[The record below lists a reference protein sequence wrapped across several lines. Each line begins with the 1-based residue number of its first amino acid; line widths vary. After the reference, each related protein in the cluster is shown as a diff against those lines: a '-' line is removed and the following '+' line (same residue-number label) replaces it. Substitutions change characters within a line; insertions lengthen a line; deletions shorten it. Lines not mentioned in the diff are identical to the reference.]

1 MKQTVA
7 DDEAVVFECDLPE
20 PREKVWR
27 ALTERELLAK
37 WLLPNDLRPEVG
49 AKFNLRPA
57 TSAEPLTSAAPVT
70 RGKPGVRT
78 EPGASVEPGAPV
90 PPGVRAGPGA
100 PVECEVLQVDP
111 GRTLC
116 WRQRE
121 PADAAY
127 VESVVRFDLTDLPE
141 GGTHLRVVHDGFT
154 IVARKSNLVSFR
166 PRTKPAIMNC
176 LWRKAA

>member
-57 TSAEPLTSAAPVT
+57 PERLRPEPAA
-70 RGKPGVRT
+70 
-78 EPGASVEPGAPV
+78 EPGARAKPGAH
-90 PPGVRAGPGA
+90 AEPGA
-100 PVECEVLQVDP
+100 PVECEVIQVDP
-111 GRTLC
+111 GRTLS

-121 PADAAY
+121 PADAVY
-127 VESVVRFDLTDLPE
+127 VESVVRFDLADLPE
-141 GGTHLRVVHDGFT
+141 GGTRLRVVHDGFT
-154 IVARKSNLVSFR
+154 IVARKSNIIRLR
-166 PRTKPAIMNC
+166 PRTTPASMNC
-176 LWRKAA
+176 LFLEAA

>member
-57 TSAEPLTSAAPVT
+57 TSAEPI
-70 RGKPGVRT
+70 
-78 EPGASVEPGAPV
+78 
-90 PPGVRAGPGA
+90 
-100 PVECEVLQVDP
+100 ECEVLQVDP

-154 IVARKSNLVSFR
+154 IVARKSNVVSFR

>member
-7 DDEAVVFECDLPE
+7 DGEAVVFECDLPE

-57 TSAEPLTSAAPVT
+57 SERLRPETVVEPMTRAAPAADAEP
-70 RGKPGVRT
+70 
-78 EPGASVEPGAPV
+78 V
-90 PPGVRAGPGA
+90 PRAKPGA
-100 PVECEVLQVDP
+100 PVECEVLTVDP
-111 GRTLC
+111 GRTLS

-121 PADAAY
+121 PADAVY
-127 VESVVRFDLTDLPE
+127 VESVVRFDLADLPE

-154 IVARKSNLVSFR
+154 IVARKSNVVSFR
-166 PRTKPAIMNC
+166 PRTKPAIVNC
-176 LWRKAA
+176 RFLEAA

>member
-57 TSAEPLTSAAPVT
+57 PKRLRPEPAAE
-70 RGKPGVRT
+70 
-78 EPGASVEPGAPV
+78 
-90 PPGVRAGPGA
+90 PGA

-111 GRTLC
+111 GRTLS

-121 PADAAY
+121 PADAVY
-127 VESVVRFDLTDLPE
+127 VESVVRFDLADLPE
-141 GGTHLRVVHDGFT
+141 GGTR
-154 IVARKSNLVSFR
+154 
-166 PRTKPAIMNC
+166 
-176 LWRKAA
+176 